1 MNKLFF
7 PQGTLHIDDNQP
19 VREIA
24 FSICGGRKP
33 AAGWL
38 QMTAEKLPGTLCCG
52 QRVKLLSCRPVLS
65 R

>member
-38 QMTAEKLPGTLCCG
+38 QMTAEKLGNP
-52 QRVKLLSCRPVLS
+52 
-65 R
+65 